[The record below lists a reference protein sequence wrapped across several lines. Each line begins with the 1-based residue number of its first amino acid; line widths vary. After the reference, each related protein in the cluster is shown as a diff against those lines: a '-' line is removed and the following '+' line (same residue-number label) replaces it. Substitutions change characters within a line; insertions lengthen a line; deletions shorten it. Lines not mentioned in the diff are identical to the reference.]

1 MAKRKK
7 DPELEARWARERQ
20 ALAERVAY
28 HEQKLREERERA
40 ERRRQRR
47 RRLSFGLLRSK

>member
-1 MAKRKK
+1 MAKK

-28 HEQKLREERERA
+28 HEEKLREERERA
-40 ERRRQRR
+40 ERRRRR
-47 RRLSFGLLRSK
+47 LRRLSFGLLGSK